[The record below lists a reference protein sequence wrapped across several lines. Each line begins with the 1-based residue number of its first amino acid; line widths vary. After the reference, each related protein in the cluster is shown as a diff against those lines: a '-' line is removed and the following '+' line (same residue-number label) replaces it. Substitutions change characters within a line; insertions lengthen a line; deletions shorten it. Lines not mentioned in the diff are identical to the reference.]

1 MYYKKIIAHPIMTV
15 EPMPSINVEI
25 ETPKENEQEADPIA
39 TLLQVALIGEYQQW
53 DLYTAYAS
61 RLKGAARSPVAE
73 EFTAHADEEQG
84 HIDLLQRYLV
94 SMGVNP
100 TLERKP
106 VPELSEGATMKEIID
121 LQLRFERDAVS
132 LYERILNVLPE
143 NEPLKLEIEGVL
155 IKEQE
160 HVHDLELL
168 LDQESVVA
176 KAKRIPKKGDIDFHQ
191 HKIAL
196 DTLQNPK
203 KVLLGGPSL
212 KEAKD
217 MLKKHFGYTDKDLEK
232 FEVSSCYF
240 RHEEPGEPTKPQ
252 AGYGQGCGC
261 GPGCNCPQSFLFKVD
276 QKWCAQAL
284 KELSPD
290 IYARWYQGKLLTAQ
304 EKAFVAQAITLKWNL
319 RDQRAILRFLD
330 SSKV

>member
-1 MYYKKIIAHPIMTV
+1 MYYKKITAHPIMTV

-25 ETPKENEQEADPIA
+25 ETEQEADPVE
-39 TLLQVALIGEYQQW
+39 TLLQLALIGEYQQW

-73 EFTAHADEEQG
+73 EFTAHAGEEQG

-106 VPELSEGATMKEIID
+106 TPEMSKDATMKEIID
-121 LQLRFERDAVS
+121 LQLRFERDAVA

-143 NEPLKLEIEGVL
+143 NEPLKLDIEGVL
-155 IKEQE
+155 TKEQE

-168 LDQESVVA
+168 LEQEPVVA
-176 KAKRIPKKGDIDFHQ
+176 KAKRIPKKGEIDFHK
-191 HKIAL
+191 HKIAI

-212 KEAKD
+212 EEAKE

-232 FEVSSCYF
+232 FKVTSYF
-240 RHEEPGEPTKPQ
+240 RHTEPGEPTKPQ

-276 QKWCAQAL
+276 QTWCGQAL

-304 EKAFVAQAITLKWNL
+304 EKAFVAQAIALKWNL
-319 RDQRAILRFLD
+319 RDQRALLRFLD
-330 SSKV
+330 SSKA